1 MKKQDWFW
9 VLTSLF
15 AVIAIDQVTKYA
27 ALNAAPKFHWG
38 LFHMSLHFNKGAML
52 GLFSDLS
59 PILRIVSLSTGGAF
73 LLFSFTIFQYL
84 LPTRSII
91 LRVGMSILIAGILG
105 NVIDRTIWGHV
116 IDFIIIGNKQLST
129 GVFNMADVSVMI
141 GAGLVRLGRRQPRE
155 EIEYAMEEGLLE
167 TMPRL
172 EKRTQYLATLA
183 NISTL
188 LGLLGTIIGL
198 IAAFTAVASAD
209 PAQKASLLSQSISV
223 AMNTTAFGLM
233 AAIPLLLIHS
243 VIQAKTN
250 EIVDSFEMAGIKVMN
265 VISDRPAAAPQ
276 QKAATPP
283 PNAAPAPA
291 A

>member
-1 MKKQDWFW
+1 MIETIIRFFQEGGF
-9 VLTSLF
+9 F
-15 AVIAIDQVTKYA
+15 M
-27 ALNAAPKFHWG
+27 F
-38 LFHMSLHFNKGAML
+38 
-52 GLFSDLS
+52 
-59 PILRIVSLSTGGAF
+59 PI
-73 LLFSFTIFQYL
+73 
-84 LPTRSII
+84 SII
-91 LRVGMSILIAGILG
+91 L
-105 NVIDRTIWGHV
+105 VIG
-116 IDFIIIGNKQLST
+116 FIIAIERYVYLALAKRSNREDFNKLHRMISGRDFKT
-129 GVFNMADVSVMI
+129 ALKFASESKSAMANMI

-183 NISTL
+183 NVSTL

-223 AMNTTAFGLM
+223 AMNTTAFGLI

-243 VIQAKTN
+243 ILQTKTN

-265 VISDRPAAAPQ
+265 LLSDRSSAESS
-276 QKAATPP
+276 
-283 PNAAPAPA
+283 APATKIVKDDVGRKPA
-291 A
+291 SGMQASPAV